1 MSLLDTIIEFTE
13 IYIHSILYYEKC
25 YPREWFVDNK
35 RFNSGYICNNV
46 DVNNYIKSICHKI
59 RSLINTGLLK
69 VITVVIFDDLLFND
83 KVKPLKRFNLEFG
96 NTRNIHNIHTD
107 KSISRDI
114 DNQLVVAIKNL
125 EFHTVGES
133 KSFYI
138 DITMK
143 RTEIPDILI
152 CPDDQCL
159 IDINHD
165 PFLDFHISIF
175 EYHEK

>member
-1 MSLLDTIIEFTE
+1 MSLLDTVIEFIE
-13 IYIHSILYYEKC
+13 IYIYSILYYEKC
-25 YPREWFVDNK
+25 YPREWFVDNR
-35 RFNSGYICNNV
+35 RFSSGYTCNNI
-46 DVNNYIKSICHKI
+46 DVNDYINNICLKI
-59 RSLINTGLLK
+59 KSLINTGLLK
-69 VITVVIFDDLLFND
+69 AITIVVFDDLLCND
-83 KVKPLKRFNLEFG
+83 KAKPLKRFNLEFG

-107 KSISRDI
+107 ESISRDI
-114 DNQLVVAIKNL
+114 DNQLTVAIKNL
-125 EFHTVGES
+125 EFHKFDKS

-143 RTEIPDILI
+143 RTEIPDILAYS
-152 CPDDQCL
+152 DDQCL